1 MPQQIRK
8 EKGEHMKKTVV
19 TAIVFCA
26 LTLSLAGC
34 GAKNNS
40 SSSDNSAT
48 SGATSAPEL
57 DSETSASAETDESQ
71 PESGKADILGAAAIN
86 AAEWP
91 ELDIIS
97 DPEVIE
103 AYFGFNTDD
112 AEDYYLAMPM
122 ISANVEEIVVVKPKA
137 GSEEVILSAVEDHIS
152 SITENMFLYPGQEE
166 IAAGAVTGVTAD
178 GYCYGIIHKNG
189 EAIAQAINAAE

>member
-1 MPQQIRK
+1 
-8 EKGEHMKKTVV
+8 MKKTIL

-40 SSSDNSAT
+40 SSSDSSAT
-48 SGATSAPEL
+48 SGATSAPEF
-57 DSETSASAETDESQ
+57 DSETSAPESDSESSASAETAESQ
-71 PESGKADILGAAAIN
+71 PDSGKADILGAAALN
-86 AAEWP
+86 ADEWP

-103 AYFGFNTDD
+103 AYFGFKIDD

-137 GSEEVILSAVEDHIS
+137 GSEEVIRAAVEDHIS
-152 SITENMFLYPGQEE
+152 NVTENMFLYPGQEE

-189 EAIAQAINAAE
+189 EGIAQAINAAE